1 MLLAPA
7 HKEQNRPAMRGES
20 AMKRSR
26 LGVAVGLALL
36 LAAGEASAAELT
48 VLCSNALKSV
58 LEELGPQFEKASGH
72 KLKIE
77 YGSTGPLKTQIEK
90 GQAFDVAIL
99 GVEATDDLIKRGV
112 LAAGSRAD
120 IARSGM
126 GVAIRKGVAKP
137 DLATT
142 AAFKAALLNAQTVA
156 YSDGGLTGIYL
167 KGLFDRLG
175 MTEALKPKIRLGR
188 GAEMVGE
195 GKADI
200 GLTQISEILPV
211 AGAELAGP
219 LPQEVQQYTVFPAAI
234 GVGAAQPDAAR
245 ALLKFLVSPD
255 TAKVLKAKG
264 LEPAA

>member
-1 MLLAPA
+1 
-7 HKEQNRPAMRGES
+7 
-20 AMKRSR
+20 
-26 LGVAVGLALL
+26 
-36 LAAGEASAAELT
+36 
-48 VLCSNALKSV
+48 
-58 LEELGPQFEKASGH
+58 
-72 KLKIE
+72 
-77 YGSTGPLKTQIEK
+77 
-90 GQAFDVAIL
+90 
-99 GVEATDDLIKRGV
+99 
-112 LAAGSRAD
+112 
-120 IARSGM
+120 
-126 GVAIRKGVAKP
+126 VAKP

-175 MTEALKPKIRLGR
+175 MTEALKPKIRRGR

>member
-7 HKEQNRPAMRGES
+7 HKEQNRPTMRGES
-20 AMKRSR
+20 AMERSR
-26 LGVAVGLALL
+26 LAVAVGLALL

-77 YGSTGPLKTQIEK
+77 YGSTGPLKAQIEK

-126 GVAIRKGVAKP
+126 GSRSARAWRSP
-137 DLATT
+137 TSLRPRPSRRRCSMRRPSPTAT
-142 AAFKAALLNAQTVA
+142 AA
-156 YSDGGLTGIYL
+156 
-167 KGLFDRLG
+167 
-175 MTEALKPKIRLGR
+175 
-188 GAEMVGE
+188 
-195 GKADI
+195 
-200 GLTQISEILPV
+200 
-211 AGAELAGP
+211 
-219 LPQEVQQYTVFPAAI
+219 
-234 GVGAAQPDAAR
+234 
-245 ALLKFLVSPD
+245 
-255 TAKVLKAKG
+255 
-264 LEPAA
+264 